1 MKNPL
6 RRIVENSTIAEFREK
21 RRLPSRRQVLS
32 LVTGSAIGF
41 AASEAVSR
49 GAIDPM
55 LEEDRQTR
63 RRCIYQPIMVERFDE
78 IATPEMRSAL
88 AAWREGS
95 DDLAPAV
102 LTKTTMT
109 YEGNDGRRRIKIQ
122 GEENGKRLFGRPM
135 PPETL
140 MIEQDDPAFGIFA
153 EERMTLA
160 ALAREPHLSICRYE
174 KPSGDLLKYF
184 ALALPYPDGRVL
196 SVTRPVG

>member
-78 IATPEMRSAL
+78 IATQEMRSAL
-88 AAWREGS
+88 RLAPGS

-109 YEGNDGRRRIKIQ
+109 
-122 GEENGKRLFGRPM
+122 
-135 PPETL
+135 
-140 MIEQDDPAFGIFA
+140 
-153 EERMTLA
+153 
-160 ALAREPHLSICRYE
+160 
-174 KPSGDLLKYF
+174 
-184 ALALPYPDGRVL
+184 
-196 SVTRPVG
+196 